1 MPEWPSSARRAYFLR
16 RLHVRSDIKGT
27 RADFGSGVLHIISAM
42 VPSCPLRAPLHAGL
56 PGRRLSTLGW
66 NTNYP
71 NNNSCIYLF
80 AFFLR
85 GKHAWGVIQ
94 VM

>member
-27 RADFGSGVLHIISAM
+27 RADFGSGVLHIISAL
-42 VPSCPLRAPLHAGL
+42 VPSCPLRAPLRAGL
-56 PGRRLSTLGW
+56 PGRRLSTLGC

-71 NNNSCIYLF
+71 NNNSQIHLF
-80 AFFLR
+80 VFFR
-85 GKHAWGVIQ
+85 GKHVWGVIQ